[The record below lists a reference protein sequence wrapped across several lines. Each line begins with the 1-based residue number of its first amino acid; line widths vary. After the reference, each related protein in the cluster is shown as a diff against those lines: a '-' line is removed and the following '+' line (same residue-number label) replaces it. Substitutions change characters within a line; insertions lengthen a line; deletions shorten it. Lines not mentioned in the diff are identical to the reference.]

1 MKFKKILLSLI
12 MCFIITGCGNEPVTL
27 DLEKVEIEINNMEID
42 GEKVFDSNQKLSDD
56 AIKGRNITLSLYD
69 EILMSLPTNSTDVDM
84 YIVYLPKEGSEEK
97 CTKEIEGFISSL
109 YDTYSMY
116 LPEEAKL
123 LKNYEKE
130 IYGDYHIYVV
140 SENSSDVISKIKSI
154 K

>member
-123 LKNYEKE
+123 LKDYEKE

>member
-12 MCFIITGCGNEPVTL
+12 MCFIITGCGSEPVTL
-27 DLEKVEIEINNMEID
+27 DLKKVEIEINNMEID

-123 LKNYEKE
+123 LKDYETE

-140 SENSSDVISKIKSI
+140 SENSSDVISKIKTI

>member
-12 MCFIITGCGNEPVTL
+12 MCFIITGCGSEPVTL

-97 CTKEIEGFISSL
+97 CAKEIEGFISSL

-123 LKNYEKE
+123 LKDYETE

-140 SENSSDVISKIKSI
+140 SENSSDVISKIKTI

>member
-12 MCFIITGCGNEPVTL
+12 MCFIITGCGSEPVSL

-123 LKNYEKE
+123 LKDYE
-130 IYGDYHIYVV
+130 
-140 SENSSDVISKIKSI
+140 
-154 K
+154 

>member
-1 MKFKKILLSLI
+1 MKLKKILLSLI
-12 MCFIITGCGNEPVTL
+12 MCFIITGCGSEPVKL

-69 EILMSLPTNSTDVDM
+69 DILMSLPTNSTDVDM

-97 CTKEIEGFISSL
+97 CTKEIEEFISSL

-123 LKNYEKE
+123 LKDYEKE

-140 SENSSDVISKIKSI
+140 SENSSDVISKIKTI

>member
-123 LKNYEKE
+123 LKDYEKE
-130 IYGDYHIYVV
+130 IYGDYYIYVV

>member
-12 MCFIITGCGNEPVTL
+12 MCFIITGCGSEPVTL
-27 DLEKVEIEINNMEID
+27 DLKKVEIEINNMEID

-56 AIKGRNITLSLYD
+56 AIKGRNI
-69 EILMSLPTNSTDVDM
+69 TDVDM

-123 LKNYEKE
+123 LKDYEKE

-140 SENSSDVISKIKSI
+140 SENSSDVISKIKTI